1 MPDTKK
7 LMQRAH
13 SHYRAIIAMVVL
25 YAIQFI
31 ILPLLFGSYFPGAS
45 NEAAAMFVASAS
57 VVLIVGFWF
66 VEERFVSWLIA
77 DAVYFGLILLY
88 CAEGAYGIGM
98 RGISLDGMR
107 AYYSH
112 QDVALGALICLGVI
126 LIMQLILKGI
136 CIATSCLKH
145 KCLL

>member
-13 SHYRAIIAMVVL
+13 SHYRAIITMVVL

-31 ILPLLFGSYFPGAS
+31 ILPFLLGAYFPGAS

-57 VVLIVGFWF
+57 VVLIVGFCF
-66 VEERFVSWLIA
+66 VEQRFVSWLIA
-77 DAVYFGLILLY
+77 DAVYFGLIMLY

-98 RGISLDGMR
+98 RGISLDGMH

-112 QDVALGALICLGVI
+112 QDVALGALICVGVI

-136 CIATSCLKH
+136 CSAACCFKH
-145 KCLL
+145 KC